1 MNNFLFYFESIL
13 GSRPFVLSVSLI
25 AFIFKSIIL
34 FFLCTRKPT
43 SQTTKYSRFYLI
55 LLLIAALID
64 DSAWIITFTK
74 LLFIPQM
81 DYRIGIFWIRI
92 AWFFMPILYQSL
104 ALFIESL
111 AEQTP
116 KLQKR
121 HYISIF
127 ITSLF
132 SLSFLFIALININ
145 CTCWQ
150 DRPAIEFSLM
160 KLCNL
165 YSIFWLCCS
174 SLIFTIKKLRS
185 SQIPQILKKQLTI
198 IIQFLVAPRLISDA
212 AQFYPYNFFPG
223 YHTSSFASVS
233 ISTTL
238 LTIIIFLCIK
248 RIIVLRFLN
257 FENHVQTTSRFNFI
271 DNFKDTLAQ
280 LSQATNL
287 RELSHI
293 TQTFFKQALEVP
305 TGKITLYFRSNNQ
318 KIETELPKI
327 EHAVETLLN
336 TQDSE
341 LNTYLLNSKIL
352 IYDEIDFTNFYE
364 QKLLYTT
371 TINFLESINADVFI
385 PIYKDNI
392 IIAYIVVDRFARS
405 NKFYDNVDRDE
416 MIIFASYLGNVINLL
431 QHRNLETLI
440 HQEKELKEELYQKHQ
455 EINYY
460 KESIRSFLRLSK
472 HKEIGVIFYKQ
483 RRFIFGN
490 KSAKDLI
497 GIDLNNQDGHPL
509 TKALRYVAQQVEEY
523 KSPQTSMAPDI
534 QGNKLI
540 ICGMPNLERNN
551 VILTAY
557 YPDITDVILKQI
569 NLLKDPSK
577 WDYLLYLETTK
588 QGQLINQLIPG
599 SSETLLNFKISLLEI
614 ALSKKALLIDMPTED
629 LIPTIELIHHINMRE
644 TLHVLNL
651 QNQCKGNEI
660 LITLFGSNP
669 LYSIKN
675 ADLPQKPLLEKLNG
689 VGTLYIE
696 NIHFLDLETQENL
709 AEFIKYGYYRPYKA
723 NQKIFSDVRIICS
736 SSVHISR
743 LVQEGKFSQL
753 LFDELKKTSL
763 TMPSLL
769 ALSEVELGEIVH
781 GYAEQAI
788 KTQDFKNLLEITEK
802 DVSKLLNI
810 RPTSLQEFKI
820 KVQQLLVQKSKKN
833 NITQEIEFDRGY
845 QLTDPDLVQA
855 ARLGKYALRD
865 PQIMKMLW
873 NKFRNQN
880 KIAAFLGVNRSS
892 VNRRCKEHN
901 LE

>member
-1 MNNFLFYFESIL
+1 M
-13 GSRPFVLSVSLI
+13 
-25 AFIFKSIIL
+25 
-34 FFLCTRKPT
+34 
-43 SQTTKYSRFYLI
+43 
-55 LLLIAALID
+55 
-64 DSAWIITFTK
+64 
-74 LLFIPQM
+74 
-81 DYRIGIFWIRI
+81 
-92 AWFFMPILYQSL
+92 
-104 ALFIESL
+104 
-111 AEQTP
+111 
-116 KLQKR
+116 
-121 HYISIF
+121 
-127 ITSLF
+127 
-132 SLSFLFIALININ
+132 
-145 CTCWQ
+145 
-150 DRPAIEFSLM
+150 
-160 KLCNL
+160 
-165 YSIFWLCCS
+165 
-174 SLIFTIKKLRS
+174 
-185 SQIPQILKKQLTI
+185 
-198 IIQFLVAPRLISDA
+198 
-212 AQFYPYNFFPG
+212 
-223 YHTSSFASVS
+223 
-233 ISTTL
+233 
-238 LTIIIFLCIK
+238 
-248 RIIVLRFLN
+248 VLRFLN
-257 FENHVQTTSRFNFI
+257 FENHVQTTSQFNFI

-293 TQTFFKQALEVP
+293 AQTFFKQALEVP
-305 TGKITLYFRSNNQ
+305 TGKTTLYFRANNQ
-318 KIETELPKI
+318 KAETELPKV
-327 EHAVETLLN
+327 EHAVEALLN
-336 TQDSE
+336 SDNQE
-341 LNTYLLNSKIL
+341 LNSYLLNSKIL

-364 QKLLYTT
+364 QTSLHATLVS
-371 TINFLESINADVFI
+371 FLESINADVFI
-385 PIYKDNI
+385 PIYKDNT
-392 IIAYIVVDRFARS
+392 IIAYIVVDRFARPH
-405 NKFYDNVDRDE
+405 KFYDNVDRDE

-440 HQEKELKEELYQKHQ
+440 HQEKELKEELYHKHQ

-472 HKEIGVIFYKQ
+472 HKEIGVVFYKQ

-509 TKALRYVAQQVEEY
+509 TKALRHVAQQVEEY
-523 KSPQTSMAPDI
+523 KSPQTSMATDI

-551 VILTAY
+551 VILTVY

-651 QNQCKGNEI
+651 QNQSKGNEI

-743 LVQEGKFSQL
+743 LVQEGKFSQA